1 MPSPTRIY
9 TLFTNHKDSTLMD
22 VLQKYGSLRRF
33 IADSYSP
40 TTQQAVDSAL
50 LYAEEKMRGYTRYD
64 GTPMLDHDVAVAEIV
79 SRELGLGRNSTVAAI
94 LHDVIRIANKER
106 PEEVEPLSIEIR
118 ERFGEPVLGII
129 VGLCKISNIK
139 LKVSKE
145 QANDFRDMLVSYSVD
160 PRVILIKLA
169 DRLEVMRSL
178 NIFPVAKHR
187 KKSWESMNLYA
198 PIAHKLGL
206 YALKSELE
214 DLALKWLE
222 PKDYEY
228 ITRRLEETESERQTF
243 IARFLVPIEE
253 KLKSI
258 PNLHYHIKS
267 RTKSVYSIWNKM
279 RKQNVPFE
287 GVYDIFALRII
298 IDCERELEKQLCWTV
313 YSVVG
318 DCYTPNPKRM
328 RDWVTIPKSNGYES
342 LHTTVSAGGGRWVE
356 IQIRTERM
364 DAVAERGIAAHW
376 RYKGV
381 NQGAQ
386 TSEQWLSRLREAL
399 EETTHSLSQRFDAK
413 PSTSE
418 IFVFTPNGDIRKLP
432 EGATVLDFA
441 FDIHTNLGATCTGAK
456 VNNRAVPIREVLHNG
471 DIVEVMTQKNQTP
484 KSDWLTFCVTSKA
497 RGRIKSWLRNEQM
510 KHARIGREE
519 LERKLKNWKITVPID
534 EAVAYLG
541 KVLKVRTGREV
552 YSMIALQKI
561 DFLSIK
567 EILQQWLSGEAEEQ
581 RRVAA
586 AEAERKKEELKA
598 AQQEEAPSHRRS
610 DALVIDEKINNI
622 EYKLAKCCNPIKG
635 DDIFGF
641 VTISSGITIHRSD
654 CPNAARLRENYPY
667 RVMDARWRSS
677 ADGAFRA
684 TIAIVAGDIPGIGN
698 QITEVVTR
706 ELKLNIRTLSMAA
719 RGDGTMRGTIS
730 VEVPSTSIVDLL
742 IHSIMRIRGV
752 QRAYRVNN

>member
-1 MPSPTRIY
+1 ME
-9 TLFTNHKDSTLMD
+9 

-33 IADSYSP
+33 VAESYSEL
-40 TTQQAVDSAL
+40 TVETVDKAL
-50 LYAEEKMRGYTRYD
+50 CYAAEYMKGYTRYD
-64 GTPMLDHDVAVAEIV
+64 GRAMLDHDVAVAEIV
-79 SRELGLGRNSTVAAI
+79 ARELGLGRNSVVASI
-94 LHDVIRIANKER
+94 LHDVLRIANSER
-106 PEEVEPLSIEIR
+106 PESVDTLSREIA
-118 ERFGEPVLGII
+118 EMFGEQVLGII

-139 LKVSKE
+139 LKLSKE

-253 KLKSI
+253 KLRSI

-456 VNNRAVPIREVLHNG
+456 VNNRAVPIREVLNNG

-598 AQQEEAPSHRRS
+598 AQQEETPTARRS

>member
-1 MPSPTRIY
+1 
-9 TLFTNHKDSTLMD
+9 MD
-22 VLQKYGSLRRF
+22 VLQKYGSLRRH
-33 IADSYSP
+33 IAESYS
-40 TTQQAVDSAL
+40 TKTQEDVDNAL
-50 LYAEEKMRGYTRYD
+50 LYARDKMQGYTRYN
-64 GTPMLDHDVAVAEIV
+64 GTPLLDHDVAVAEIV
-79 SRELGLGRNSTVAAI
+79 ARELGLGRNSIVAAI
-94 LHDVIRIANKER
+94 LHDIIRIANKER
-106 PEEVEPLSIEIR
+106 ADEVEPLSLEIR
-118 ERFGEPVLGII
+118 ERFGEPVIGII
-129 VGLCKISNIK
+129 MGLCKISNIK
-139 LKVSKE
+139 LKISKE
-145 QANDFRDMLVSYSVD
+145 QADDFRDMLVSYSQD

-178 NIFPVAKHR
+178 DIFPVAKHR

-228 ITRRLEETESERQTF
+228 ICRRLEETESERQTF

-253 KLKSI
+253 KLKAI
-258 PNLHYHIKS
+258 PALKYHIKS

-287 GVYDIFALRII
+287 GVYDIFALRVI
-298 IDCERELEKQLCWTV
+298 IDCEREMEKQLCWTV

-356 IQIRTERM
+356 IQIRSERM

-381 NQGAQ
+381 QQGAQ

-399 EETTHSLSQRFDAK
+399 EETTQQLTQRFDAT

-432 EGATVLDFA
+432 EGSTVLDFA

-484 KSDWLTFCVTSKA
+484 KSDWLAYCVTSKA

-510 KHARIGREE
+510 KHARMGREE
-519 LERKLKNWKITVPID
+519 LERKLKNWKIAVPID

-541 KVLKVRTGREV
+541 KVLKIRTGREV
-552 YSMIALQKI
+552 YSMIAEQKI
-561 DFLSIK
+561 DFQSIK
-567 EILQQWLSGEAEEQ
+567 EILTHWLSGQAEEQ
-581 RRVAA
+581 RREAA
-586 AEAERKKEELKA
+586 AEAERKKEEAK
-598 AQQEEAPSHRRS
+598 AQQMEESPAQHRS

-667 RVMDARWRSS
+667 RIMDARWRKS

-684 TIAIVAGDIPGIGN
+684 TIAIVASDLSGIGN

-706 ELKLNIRTLSMAA
+706 ELKLNIRTLNLAA

>member
-1 MPSPTRIY
+1 
-9 TLFTNHKDSTLMD
+9 MD
-22 VLQKYGSLRRF
+22 VLQKYNSLRRYL
-33 IADSYSP
+33 AENYSP
-40 TTQQAVDSAL
+40 ETQQCVDRAL
-50 LYAEEKMRGYTRYD
+50 LYAAERMSQYTRYN
-64 GTPMLDHDVAVAEIV
+64 GTPMLDHDVAVAEIAT
-79 SRELGLGRNSTVAAI
+79 REIGLGRNSTVAAI
-94 LHDVIRIANKER
+94 LHDVLRIASKER
-106 PEEVEPLSIEIR
+106 PEEVDALSREIR
-118 ERFGEPVLGII
+118 EQFGAPVLGII

-145 QANDFRDMLVSYSVD
+145 QAEDFRDMIVSYSED

-169 DRLEVMRSL
+169 DRLEVMREL
-178 NIFPVAKHR
+178 QIFPPEKRR

-206 YALKSELE
+206 YSLKSELE

-228 ITRRLEETESERQTF
+228 ICRRLEETESERQTF

-253 KLKSI
+253 KLKAVTGL
-258 PNLHYHIKS
+258 NYHIKS

-287 GVYDIFALRII
+287 GVYDIFALRVI
-298 IDCERELEKQLCWTV
+298 IDCPRELEKQLCWTV
-313 YSVVG
+313 YSVVS

-342 LHTTVSAGGGRWVE
+342 LHTTVSAGEGRWVE

-364 DAVAERGIAAHW
+364 DEVAERGIAAHW

-386 TSEQWLSRLREAL
+386 TSEMWLSRLREVL
-399 EETTHSLSQRFDAK
+399 EETTHSLTQRFEAK
-413 PSTSE
+413 PTTGE

-441 FDIHTNLGATCTGAK
+441 FDIHTNLGSTCTGGK

-484 KSDWLTFCVTSKA
+484 KSDWLNFCVTSKA
-497 RGRIKSWLRNEQM
+497 RGRIKSFLREEQM
-510 KHARIGREE
+510 KHARMGREE
-519 LERKLKNWKITVPID
+519 LERKLKNWKINVPID

-567 EILQQWLSGEAEEQ
+567 EILNQWISGEAEEQ

-586 AEAERKKEELKA
+586 AEAERKKEESKA
-598 AQQEEAPSHRRS
+598 AESAPVSHRA

-654 CPNAARLRENYPY
+654 CPNAARLKENYPY
-667 RVMDARWRSS
+667 RVMEARWRGN

-684 TIAIVAGDIPGIGN
+684 TIAVMGADMPGLAN
-698 QITEVVTR
+698 QITEIVTR
-706 ELKLNIRTLSMAA
+706 EMKLNIRGLNFSS
-719 RGDGTMRGTIS
+719 RGDGTMHGTIS
-730 VEVPSTSIVDLL
+730 VEVSSATIVDTL

>member
-1 MPSPTRIY
+1 
-9 TLFTNHKDSTLMD
+9 MD

-40 TTQQAVDSAL
+40 TTQQAVDRAL
-50 LYAEEKMRGYTRYD
+50 LYAEEKMQGYTRYD

-106 PEEVEPLSIEIR
+106 PEEVEPLSHEIR
-118 ERFGEPVLGII
+118 EQFGEPVLGII

-145 QANDFRDMLVSYSVD
+145 QADDFRDMLVSYSVD

-178 NIFPVAKHR
+178 DIFPVAKHR

-214 DLALKWLE
+214 DIALKWLE

-253 KLKSI
+253 KLKAI
-258 PNLHYHIKS
+258 PNLRYHIKS

-356 IQIRTERM
+356 IQIRSERM

-399 EETTHSLSQRFDAK
+399 EETTHSLTQRFDAK

-456 VNNRAVPIREVLHNG
+456 VNNRAVPIREVLNNG

-484 KSDWLTFCVTSKA
+484 KSDWLSFCVTSKA

-567 EILQQWLSGEAEEQ
+567 EILQQWISGEAEEQ

-586 AEAERKKEELKA
+586 AEAERKKEESKA
-598 AQQEEAPSHRRS
+598 AQQEETPAARRS

-641 VTISSGITIHRSD
+641 VTISSGITIHRTD

-667 RVMDARWRSS
+667 RVMEARWRVN

-684 TIAIVAGDIPGIGN
+684 TIAIVAQDASGLAN
-698 QITEVVTR
+698 QITEIITR
-706 ELKLNIRTLSMAA
+706 ELKLNIRGMNLSSRA
-719 RGDGTMRGTIS
+719 DGTAFGTVS
-730 VEVPSTSIVDLL
+730 VEVPSAAVVDTL
-742 IHSIMRIRGV
+742 IHSLMRIKGV
-752 QRAYRVNN
+752 QRVYRAQHN